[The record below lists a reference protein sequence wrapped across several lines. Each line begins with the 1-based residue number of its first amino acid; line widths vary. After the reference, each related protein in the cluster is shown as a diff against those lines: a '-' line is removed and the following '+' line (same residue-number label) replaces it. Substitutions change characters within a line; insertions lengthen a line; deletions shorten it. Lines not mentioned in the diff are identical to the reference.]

1 MSIRIVPITEEH
13 VDSYHACLDAVATER
28 RYLALLHAPAIEA
41 TRAFVQHNIATGEI
55 QLVALDGSEVVGWCD
70 IVSRPMEGFEHVG
83 ALGMGLDAFRLRSQG
98 TIRLFP
104 IAHPTAGP
112 MSPQALQQRF
122 RQIGQSLTAE
132 EWALLGQLWKQD
144 GLSRQVLAA
153 KTFKDQTTVTR
164 LLDGLVTKGVI
175 RRETDATDRRVI
187 RIWLT
192 DAGRQLESDLV
203 PVARGML
210 QDAVRNISEA
220 DLQIT
225 LQTLRQIQA
234 NLLRSAE

>member
-1 MSIRIVPITEEH
+1 MTFDIDTTVGYIVNRT
-13 VDSYHACLDAVATER
+13 AV
-28 RYLALLHAPAIEA
+28 LL
-41 TRAFVQHNIATGEI
+41 R
-55 QLVALDGSEVVGWCD
+55 
-70 IVSRPMEGFEHVG
+70 
-83 ALGMGLDAFRLRSQG
+83 
-98 TIRLFP
+98 
-104 IAHPTAGP
+104 
-112 MSPQALQQRF
+112 QALQQRF

-144 GLSRQVLAA
+144 GLSRQVLAT

-164 LLDGLVTKGVI
+164 LLDGLVTKGLI

-192 DAGRQLESDLV
+192 EAGRQLESDLV
-203 PVARGML
+203 PVARGMVE
-210 QDAVRNISEA
+210 DAVLNISEA

>member
-1 MSIRIVPITEEH
+1 MTFDIDITVGYIVNRT
-13 VDSYHACLDAVATER
+13 AV
-28 RYLALLHAPAIEA
+28 I
-41 TRAFVQHNIATGEI
+41 
-55 QLVALDGSEVVGWCD
+55 
-70 IVSRPMEGFEHVG
+70 
-83 ALGMGLDAFRLRSQG
+83 LR
-98 TIRLFP
+98 
-104 IAHPTAGP
+104 
-112 MSPQALQQRF
+112 QALQQRF
-122 RQIGQSLTAE
+122 RQIHQSLTAE

-164 LLDGLVTKGVI
+164 LLDGLVTQGVI

-192 DAGRQLESDLV
+192 EAGRKLEADLV

-210 QDAVRNISEA
+210 QDAVRNISDA

-225 LQTLRQIQA
+225 LQTLRRIQA
-234 NLLRSAE
+234 NLLSATK